1 MYSVFLFQEKPHDV
15 FQRSGTD
22 LMMKKTVTLTE
33 ALCGFTT
40 VVDHLDGRKIV
51 VNHPPG
57 SVLVPGNKSLN
68 IWVFIGPEIIHL
80 KLRTIHIHWCMNK
93 NTLMG
98 YLCIGDPLLIM
109 LMMLKLI
116 SA

>member
-1 MYSVFLFQEKPHDV
+1 MFKLNSHGQAILYHNLFFFQEKPHEV

-40 VVDHLDGRKIV
+40 VVDHLDGRKMV

-57 SVLVPGNKSLN
+57 SVLVPG
-68 IWVFIGPEIIHL
+68 
-80 KLRTIHIHWCMNK
+80 T
-93 NTLMG
+93 
-98 YLCIGDPLLIM
+98 
-109 LMMLKLI
+109 
-116 SA
+116 